1 MSKNEV
7 MAMGMLKDLVE
18 MSEESF
24 QQCVEYAEKMDAT
37 KRIKEFLDILIKTAL
52 VERKKTIQT
61 A

>member
-7 MAMGMLKDLVE
+7 MLMSMLKDLVE
-18 MSEESF
+18 MPEESF
-24 QQCVEYAEKMDAT
+24 QKCVEYVENINAT
-37 KRIKEFLDILIKTAL
+37 ERVKKLLNVFIRIAL